1 MITLDVLADLAALAY
16 LLVLALAAFDVVLP
30 VLPSESVVILG
41 GVLAWQGRLH
51 TVPLVVAAAVG
62 AVVGDHMSYG
72 IGRWTRRGKPQPRG
86 GDRRR
91 SKVARLQAWAGDQLE
106 RRGPEVLIIARFV
119 PGGRT
124 AATFAAGRTA
134 YPLRRF
140 TPTAV
145 LAGLL
150 WAGFAVTLGY
160 VGGTTFQDQTFLAT
174 GLGILLAVGC
184 AALVE
189 LATSRLRRQQAAL
202 TDGDGQALDDD
213 GDDDL
218 AA

>member
-1 MITLDVLADLAALAY
+1 MITLDLLAELAALSY
-16 LLVLALAAFDVVLP
+16 LLVLGLAALDVVFP

-51 TVPLVVAAAVG
+51 PVPLVAAAAVG
-62 AVVGDHMSYG
+62 ALIGDHMSYG
-72 IGRWTRRGKPQPRG
+72 LGRWTQRGRPQGRG
-86 GDRRR
+86 RDRRR
-91 SKVARLQAWAGDQLE
+91 SKVAKLQAWASEQLE
-106 RRGPEVLIIARFV
+106 RRGPAVLIVARFV

-124 AATFAAGRTA
+124 AGTFVAGRTA

-140 TPTAV
+140 TPTTMV
-145 LAGLL
+145 AGLL
-150 WAGFAVTLGY
+150 WASFAVALGY
-160 VGGTTFQDQTFLAT
+160 VGGSTFHEQTFLAT

-189 LATSRLRRQQAAL
+189 LVSSRLRRVPAGGVAR
-202 TDGDGQALDDD
+202 AD
-213 GDDDL
+213 GDDEDGDL